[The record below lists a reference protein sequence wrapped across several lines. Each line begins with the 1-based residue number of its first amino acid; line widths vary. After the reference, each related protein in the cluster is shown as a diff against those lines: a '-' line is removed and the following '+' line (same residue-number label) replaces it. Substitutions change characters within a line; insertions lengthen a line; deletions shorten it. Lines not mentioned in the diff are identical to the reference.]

1 MSLSFWPEAFAIAIY
16 FINQLPKHNLRFLF
30 SYHELFGQ
38 SPNLT
43 KLQVFGCLCYPLL
56 HPYNSH
62 KLESKSKPCVFIGHS
77 LSKSA
82 YICLDST
89 TQKTYTS
96 HHVTFVVSIFPFA
109 TSNPP
114 PPFSFTESRFS
125 PHLSTLAPTG
135 TPPLN
140 ISLSSPLFGDSV
152 PYLEAQASNGNRG
165 LIGSPSLSFPNISV
179 QMPCRSVPNP
189 FPCQLSVSHSPPPAL
204 IPPST
209 LNPPPISH
217 VNPLNHHSMITH
229 AKNNIVKPSTK
240 LTMLATNLTE
250 PITKS
255 TYICLT
261 GP

>member
-1 MSLSFWPEAFAIAIY
+1 MEFFFNKQVIQLCTDNGGEYLALKIFLAHHGVSHLTTPLHTLEHNGYLERRHRHIVETGLTLLHHVSMSLSFWPEAFAIAIY

-62 KLESKSKPCVFIGHS
+62 KLESKSKPCVFIGYS

-82 YICLDST
+82 YICLDLT

-96 HHVTFVVSIFPFA
+96 RHVTFVISIFPFA
-109 TSNPP
+109 TSNPS
-114 PPFSFTESRFS
+114 PPFSFTKSWFS

-140 ISLSSPLFGDSV
+140 IFCHFLFWV
-152 PYLEAQASNGNRG
+152 TR
-165 LIGSPSLSFPNISV
+165 FPI
-179 QMPCRSVPNP
+179 
-189 FPCQLSVSHSPPPAL
+189 
-204 IPPST
+204 
-209 LNPPPISH
+209 
-217 VNPLNHHSMITH
+217 
-229 AKNNIVKPSTK
+229 
-240 LTMLATNLTE
+240 
-250 PITKS
+250 
-255 TYICLT
+255 
-261 GP
+261 